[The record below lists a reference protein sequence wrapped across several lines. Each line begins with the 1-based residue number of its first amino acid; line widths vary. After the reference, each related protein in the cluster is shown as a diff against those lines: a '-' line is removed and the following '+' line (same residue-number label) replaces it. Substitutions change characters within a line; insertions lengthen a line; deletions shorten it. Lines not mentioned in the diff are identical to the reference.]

1 MYAYS
6 MLPLILV
13 VDDDSAFT
21 DIIRMILS
29 REGYQVATA
38 ESGEEALNKL
48 SSEVAP
54 ELIISDVEMPGM
66 SGFDLV
72 RILQENPRHR
82 HVPVML
88 MSARR
93 ISAADR
99 VDGLSLGS
107 DDYLLKP
114 IVPQELIARVRAV
127 LRRTEIGLD
136 ANPLTR
142 LPGNS
147 TILKVFERV
156 IAEKSPFAVLYADLN
171 HFKAYN
177 DRYGFLKGDE
187 VILFT
192 AKVLVSTAQAVSG
205 GKDFVGHIGGDDFI
219 VMSVPDRAEE
229 LSQAILREFDRG
241 IPAFYN
247 DEDRARGVVE
257 ITDRQGNRFT
267 VPLMGIA
274 IGIVSNSRREINQVG
289 EISQIGAE
297 VKTYAKK
304 LGGSRYV
311 FDRRTT

>member
-1 MYAYS
+1 MYS
-6 MLPLILV
+6 IMV

-21 DIIRMILS
+21 DIISLILS
-29 REGYQVATA
+29 REGYALITA
-38 ESGEEALNKL
+38 SSAEEALAIIASGKTL
-48 SSEVAP
+48 D
-54 ELIISDVEMPGM
+54 LIISDVEMPGK

-72 RILQENPRHR
+72 RTLQDSPAHR
-82 HVPVML
+82 HVPIML

-93 ISAADR
+93 VSAADR

-142 LPGNS
+142 LPGNT
-147 TILKVFERV
+147 TILKIFERR
-156 IAEKSPFAVLYADLN
+156 ISEGTPFAVLYTDLN

-192 AKVLVSTAQAVSG
+192 AKVLTSTVQALSE

-219 VMSVPDRAEE
+219 VVTEPQRAEE
-229 LSQAILREFDRG
+229 MAQAIIQEFARG

-247 DEDRARGVVE
+247 EEDRARGEVE
-257 ITDRQGNRFT
+257 ITDRQGNVLT
-267 VPLMGIA
+267 VPLMGLA
-274 IGIVSNSRREINQVG
+274 IGIVSNAHRSIKQVG
-289 EISQIGAE
+289 EVSQIGTE
-297 VKTYAKK
+297 LKSFAKK

-311 FDRRTT
+311 MDRRIN